1 MSVINTLIQNV
12 QAVGRQETVKL
23 VENWCEKMDEEAQE
37 QGEEI
42 NPELKQLF
50 HTYLESVEEP
60 PKEAKGALC
69 VMYVLFHAVQTKGK
83 QRIAKLVEK
92 WYQKGIVADPQLKQK
107 LLTFIENIEKEEG
120 EKKTN

>member
-1 MSVINTLIQNV
+1 
-12 QAVGRQETVKL
+12 
-23 VENWCEKMDEEAQE
+23 MDEVAQK

-69 VMYVLFHAVQTKGK
+69 VMYTLFHVVKTKGK
-83 QRIAKLVEK
+83 QRIAELVEK
-92 WYQKGIVADPQLKQK
+92 WYEEGILVDPGLKPR
-107 LLTFIENIEKEEG
+107 LLTFIESIEKEEEEG